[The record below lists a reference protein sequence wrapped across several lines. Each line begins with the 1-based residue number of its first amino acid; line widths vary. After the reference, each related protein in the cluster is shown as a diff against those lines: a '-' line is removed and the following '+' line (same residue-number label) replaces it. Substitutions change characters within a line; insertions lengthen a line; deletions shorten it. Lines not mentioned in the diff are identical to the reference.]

1 MYKTKQIQLVKII
14 TAGGGGYHQPPAT
27 TTISH
32 HYHHQPPI
40 TKILL
45 TPPTRWPQYAG
56 RFHTRKKASKFVQWQ
71 LVVSLNLVPFF
82 GLESGPPFWGR
93 PESDPRMVTQKDL
106 KQQLVS
112 HVLRSAF
119 WGSESNPRMVTQ
131 TKPMPTVGG
140 LIKFGPFFWVGK
152 RSAFLGPTRVWPK
165 NGDSKRSQATVGLS
179 CIAVRVLG
187 IRI

>member
-131 TKPMPTVGG
+131 TKPMPTAIGHK
-140 LIKFGPFFWVGK
+140 LNTCFRVGK
-152 RSAFLGPTRVWPK
+152 RSAF
-165 NGDSKRSQATVGLS
+165 
-179 CIAVRVLG
+179 
-187 IRI
+187 